1 MIKPPRR
8 ILISKYKIMD
18 KPQLSD
24 ITRMMRKLDICMMG
38 TASSDGAIT
47 SRPMSNNGDVEYD
60 GNSYFFTYEQ
70 SEVVNE
76 LNKNDN
82 INLSFTGKDQL
93 YISITGKA
101 ALLIDKKV
109 LKEHWLDELKQWFE
123 DGIDTPGITLI
134 HVKAARVKF
143 WHKEE
148 EGEVK
153 L

>member
-1 MIKPPRR
+1 MAE
-8 ILISKYKIMD
+8 
-18 KPQLSD
+18 PQLSD
-24 ITRMMRKLDICMMG
+24 ISKMMRKLDICMMAT
-38 TASSDGAIT
+38 TAPDGAIT

-60 GNSYFFTYEQ
+60 GNSHFFTYEQ
-70 SEVVNE
+70 AEVVEE
-76 LNKNDN
+76 LKENDN

-101 ALLIDKKV
+101 VLITDKKT
-109 LKEHWLDELKQWFE
+109 LKKHWLDELNQWFE
-123 DGIDTPGITLI
+123 EGVNTPGITLI
-134 HVKAARVKF
+134 HVKAARIKF